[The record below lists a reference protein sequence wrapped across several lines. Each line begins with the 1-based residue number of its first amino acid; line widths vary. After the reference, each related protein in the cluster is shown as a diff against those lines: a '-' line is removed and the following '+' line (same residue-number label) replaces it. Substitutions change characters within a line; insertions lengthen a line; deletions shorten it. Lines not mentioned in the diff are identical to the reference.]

1 MRTEILRLI
10 APMFS
15 LTYDD
20 LRQRHRERKMRR
32 ILLISLAG
40 AAICFAFGIVSTTML
55 LRIQEQKEQIQAQ
68 SAEIKAQSAEIG
80 VQNRN
85 LLTYQAISLAEEA
98 LRQLEDGDRI
108 GAIET
113 ARQALTSYNG
123 HEMLYTEEAQY
134 ALTEALHVYD
144 GGSKIKPSYQMETA
158 GVINR
163 VLISADRKTILTLDQ
178 SERLTIWDAAS
189 GTIIDTIQDMAFS
202 ISSESVCAFL
212 GNDRLVYISEEK
224 GAVVYDIASKQEVGV
239 LEENYV
245 FGVHTDREGKY
256 LAIRGQRG
264 LHIYDAA
271 SLKLLYEY
279 AAEAERSL
287 GSRMVFC
294 EDYLV
299 FLEQQPAENATYWEN
314 ESFLYTWNVSAP
326 IEVGLGGSLMAQ
338 ARDGIAYI
346 TLNYGI
352 DNYRSSS
359 TVLMAYDLAGGKVLW
374 SREYQD
380 FSVDFM
386 QRPYA
391 EGAHY
396 LMLASD
402 YDVVLVDMEDGSE
415 YAEFAL
421 SSPAVGGA
429 VFSNL
434 DRFMLFTRNGE
445 YHIIM
450 VEEKQDYIMM
460 SVFMCHSQNVMNCD
474 LLNTAYLILPYQ
486 DNHATVYTYSEG
498 EDIEEYSGEITIPET
513 VSLSYTEAV
522 NYAKEKGL
530 AQADMVNSVF
540 YNIDESLMFVFYKDS
555 ALEVYNTA
563 DMSLQ
568 NRIEGISS
576 VSLNT
581 FFGTDKD
588 GNLFIGGSGSD
599 GYMLNADGKL
609 LAKIENLAGVNRVET
624 GCLQG
629 GLERRHMY
637 VRFIR
642 WKNCLLRQRHMC

>member
-1 MRTEILRLI
+1 M
-10 APMFS
+10 
-15 LTYDD
+15 
-20 LRQRHRERKMRR
+20 
-32 ILLISLAG
+32 
-40 AAICFAFGIVSTTML
+40 
-55 LRIQEQKEQIQAQ
+55 
-68 SAEIKAQSAEIG
+68 
-80 VQNRN
+80 
-85 LLTYQAISLAEEA
+85 
-98 LRQLEDGDRI
+98 
-108 GAIET
+108 
-113 ARQALTSYNG
+113 
-123 HEMLYTEEAQY
+123 
-134 ALTEALHVYD
+134 
-144 GGSKIKPSYQMETA
+144 
-158 GVINR
+158 
-163 VLISADRKTILTLDQ
+163 TLDQ

-314 ESFLYTWNVSAP
+314 ESFLYTWNLSDNVVSAP

-609 LAKIENLAGVNRVET
+609 LAKIENLAGVE
-624 GCLQG
+624 QG
-629 GLERRHMY
+629 GDRLFTGRIGEKTYVCPIYSLEELLAKAEAY
-637 VRFIR
+637 V
-642 WKNCLLRQRHMC
+642 LR